1 MIPHDLDHLSLGF
14 NREHFIPEIL
24 ERYYNA
30 NISKCARD
38 MGLKPNSLR
47 DILCNNR
54 NAGTTTLSC
63 LYRYC
68 VRHNLNPT
76 RYIFVFTNNEGE
88 RKEESV

>member
-1 MIPHDLDHLSLGF
+1 MIPHDLEHLSLGF

>member
-14 NREHFIPEIL
+14 NREHFIHDIL
-24 ERYYNA
+24 EPRYNA
-30 NISKCARD
+30 NISRCARD
-38 MGLKPNSLR
+38 LGLKPNSLR

-68 VRHNLNPT
+68 VRNNLNPT
-76 RYIFVFTNNEGE
+76 RYIFVFTTEGE